1 MHGEKTAN
9 EGRGT
14 NRYTY
19 TLSNVTH
26 ALPVRASRRAVGAV
40 SAGLKKEIV
49 LMQNLSPPRSVPIT
63 WLRMR

>member
-14 NRYTY
+14 NRYTH
-19 TLSNVTH
+19 TLSIVTH
-26 ALPVRASRRAVGAV
+26 TLPVRASRRAIVGAV
-40 SAGLKKEIV
+40 AGFKKEIV

-63 WLRMR
+63 